1 MRLTVHAWF
10 GIWALCSFV
19 FLGVGCRVSAT
30 PGTAPSGDGA
40 PGNANGDAPDDDAT
54 SGLGGTSSKSSGGTT
69 GGSKTSGSGGTSSKA
84 TGGSSTNG
92 TATGGSSAN
101 GTATGGSA
109 NGSANGSSTSGSS
122 SSGSSSPSDD
132 TSGAANAS
140 GSVGNG
146 GSPPD
151 SDSSPGS
158 TSSSGC
164 DAQSVSF
171 DEIRAGTV
179 RSDVE
184 VRVDATA
191 TSQKFLLSHAHSGS
205 CLFGAFVGVDPDADG
220 PHGVLVVS
228 YGDDAADGDA
238 CPLGTD
244 AIPDDLAPGDVV
256 RTVGYLGSYAP
267 SGCTVTPSPQLMVDR
282 ACPVA
287 RSGRRSVPKPFVLPL
302 DDADAL
308 AQGTDSAR
316 VRRFAGGLVRLED
329 VSAQRADDGTGS
341 VAPYGVITFN
351 ETALEL
357 HNDLEYGDLSLGGPG
372 DAQKSLEFA
381 YPTDFASV
389 TGVVYLDY
397 CTWSL
402 APRSRCS
409 DLVPPSANCR

>member
-1 MRLTVHAWF
+1 
-10 GIWALCSFV
+10 
-19 FLGVGCRVSAT
+19 
-30 PGTAPSGDGA
+30 
-40 PGNANGDAPDDDAT
+40 
-54 SGLGGTSSKSSGGTT
+54 
-69 GGSKTSGSGGTSSKA
+69 
-84 TGGSSTNG
+84 
-92 TATGGSSAN
+92 
-101 GTATGGSA
+101 
-109 NGSANGSSTSGSS
+109 
-122 SSGSSSPSDD
+122 
-132 TSGAANAS
+132 
-140 GSVGNG
+140 
-146 GSPPD
+146 SPPD
-151 SDSSPGS
+151 SDSSPGR
-158 TSSSGC
+158 TSPSSNGC

-171 DEIRAGTV
+171 DEIRAGAV

-228 YGDDAADGDA
+228 YGDDAADADA

-287 RSGRRSVPKPFVLPL
+287 RSGRRSVPEPFVLPL

-316 VRRFAGGLVRLED
+316 VRRFAGGLVRLEH
-329 VSAQRADDGTGS
+329 VSAHRADDGTGS
-341 VAPYGVITFN
+341 VGPYGVIALN

-372 DAQKSLEFA
+372 DAQKSLVFA

-409 DLVPPSANCR
+409 DLVPPSANCH